1 MAIPRYLDPNAQD
14 PNAYAAGLLGN
25 VYQSG
30 PQTGQV
36 SASPIAPQGLLPAQ
50 TQSPG
55 IMGRIAAGLANPA
68 INQRLMAFGAEAL
81 ANSGYQQT
89 PVTTGAGLG
98 RSLQAMNQAG
108 LQYSQMIASQ
118 KAEEFNKRI
127 KEAQLAKLQREAQGG
142 SPSFGKGAGVG
153 VNPKTNLPEIY
164 QLSDVGSVV
173 WTGVTPAETFT
184 YQDTGSEVIGA
195 GKYGG
200 TGKSYEKTVS
210 TDVAEKERQRIREEQ
225 RAPIVA
231 SEVEKAKARA
241 EGQVTAEKQA
251 AGAGDMLTV
260 LGRVESLLPGA
271 SQSAISGGLKGVLA
285 EYGGV
290 ATDSRVVDKRLQLLG
305 TELVSEQ
312 ARSKILGANPTEGE
326 RALYEKLV
334 GQIQN
339 PGPLNERMAAVDEMR
354 IRFSRIQQRGAQN
367 QTPTKPTAV
376 RKWNPATG
384 RVE

>member
-25 VYQSG
+25 VYQNG

-225 RAPIVA
+225 RAPVVA
-231 SEVEKAKARA
+231 AATEVAKAKASTAVEKEESATSAADALYELDRLDKALARVPQTKWAQLA
-241 EGQVTAEKQA
+241 EDIVAPVT
-251 AGAGDMLTV
+251 GGDPEIQSAMGEVSQISGRMLKY
-260 LGRVESLLPGA
+260 VERLPGA
-271 SQSAISGGLKGVLA
+271 ATDKDRDVFMASAGVMQNPDATIAAKRAAVQSAAAS
-285 EYGGV
+285 Y
-290 ATDSRVVDKRLQLLG
+290 KRLADKYGSKHSAAKPDARQDL
-305 TELVSEQ
+305 
-312 ARSKILGANPTEGE
+312 RSKYGL
-326 RALYEKLV
+326 
-334 GQIQN
+334 
-339 PGPLNERMAAVDEMR
+339 
-354 IRFSRIQQRGAQN
+354 
-367 QTPTKPTAV
+367 
-376 RKWNPATG
+376 
-384 RVE
+384 